1 MNRDN
6 LERTARKV
14 AREVRYLQALVLINL
29 IYGAVALGMSISAI
43 VTTISPAF
51 SMDLSALNSVL
62 TLQSV
67 ATVALAAVILG
78 LAGRWL
84 IHTAEM
90 FDAVEN
96 LEKPRAGMMAAQD
109 AEARA
114 ERVVGLIV
122 ELLSNYREH
131 RGSIRA
137 FRILGKASGLLFIG
151 LGFLGLIQTLLAS
164 PNNINYAVLNLAAT
178 IPPGLA
184 GLYISHS
191 FGKYQDAWDP
201 RLIGASRAE
210 EILKKLLE
218 GP

>member
-1 MNRDN
+1 MRRDN
-6 LERTARKV
+6 HEAIALKV

-137 FRILGKASGLLFIG
+137 FRTLGKASGLLFIG

-164 PNNINYAVLNLAAT
+164 PNNITYAVLNLAAT

-210 EILKKLLE
+210 EELKKLLE